1 MNSPDDKFAAQAIHE
16 PNSPA
21 EESTI
26 SDSTPGEAI
35 LAEPVQDEPVQDE
48 PVQDEPVQD
57 EPVLAEPALAEPV
70 LAEHVLEEPVTA
82 ILGGVGG
89 RAAGTRVAGAKS
101 DSEAGAG
108 PAARDRWIDNPWFVL
123 AMLFLVTLFLGLPI
137 LWKSRAFS
145 PFMKGVVTLAVFVE
159 TILLFWGFYVV
170 MAWSWNVV
178 SESL

>member
-1 MNSPDDKFAAQAIHE
+1 MNSPDDKFAAQAINE

-21 EESTI
+21 PESVI
-26 SDSTPGEAI
+26 ADSTPVEPM
-35 LAEPVQDEPVQDE
+35 LAEPLLAETLLAESVLVEPV
-48 PVQDEPVQD
+48 
-57 EPVLAEPALAEPV
+57 LAEPV
-70 LAEHVLEEPVTA
+70 LAEPELAEPVTA
-82 ILGGVGG
+82 VLGEGERRGI
-89 RAAGTRVAGAKS
+89 GTTVAGAKS
-101 DSEAGAG
+101 DGEAGAG

-123 AMLFLVTLFLGLPI
+123 ATLFLVTLFLGLPI

-170 MAWSWNVV
+170 MAWSWNRV

>member
-35 LAEPVQDEPVQDE
+35 LA
-48 PVQDEPVQD
+48 EPVQD